1 MNSPRIKMGDDA
13 GNDLKAMTEQLKS
26 EYGFIKITSAELA
39 SWIIKRFKEKYLDL
53 EKRNIAKDFFS
64 AKGYLKTV
72 MGQLDESKGIQ
83 DVIKLL
89 REDLI
94 LPGKPKGKDSSN
106 ID

>member
-1 MNSPRIKMGDDA
+1 MNSSRIKMEGET
-13 GNDLKAMTEQLKS
+13 GGDLKAMTEQLKT

-39 SWIIKRFKEKYLDL
+39 SWIIKRFREKYLDL

-94 LPGKPKGKDSSN
+94 LPGKVKGKESGN